1 MSISTAFGYGV
12 LLLPGFLALVF
23 LRKTKSSEIYVIWYA
38 ASFFFVLFFGLQY
51 LAAKRHIKIAEL
63 CGSHAE
69 ICQYAHP
76 SNALAMFLGYRDPNQ
91 LDLFGDDDDAARI
104 SFALVTNPRAS
115 FTHFVDNS
123 GLCAA
128 VDSLNEVEEAR
139 VGIFAD
145 VGPLPTEAQLS
156 SVLLLAEMATVKNP
170 KVEINFGPGTSPF
183 APHII
188 ERQVEMML
196 V

>member
-63 CGSHAE
+63 CG
-69 ICQYAHP
+69 